1 MPVIAWFRRDLRL
14 HDNAMLQAARAQDA
28 EVIAAY
34 CLSSPEELKPHS
46 SLGFSKMGGFR
57 AKFLRESLVEL
68 KEKLEAQGVPFFF
81 FLENPENALPKLVE
95 KFGASHV
102 FYSAEQAH
110 DELYEEE
117 AVETALPEAC
127 KAVCVEQFTLFP
139 KGHLPFHIMDLPDI
153 FTQFRKAVERSSVWT
168 VHPEA
173 EELTSFNPVDC
184 ERQAEIPH
192 FFEGEM
198 PLQDKRAVLPFRGGE
213 DEALARLEDYF
224 WKKDALKKYKKTR
237 NGLLGADYSSKFS
250 AWLSLGCLS
259 PRRVYYEVK
268 RYEQERVK
276 NDLTYWLIFELLWRD
291 YFQFVSLKYNEKLF
305 LKTGLQGKGL
315 KLRNDETAFWR
326 WAEGKTGNR
335 FIDANMVELRQTG
348 FMSNRGRQNAASYL
362 VNDLGVNWTWGAA
375 WFEHLLVDYDPAANW
390 GNWAYVAGVGNDPRP
405 HRYFN
410 PKIQA
415 ERYDPKGLHAKHWL
429 G

>member
-34 CLSSPEELKPHS
+34 CLPPEALFPHPD
-46 SLGFSKMGGFR
+46 LGFSKTGNFR
-57 AKFLRESLVEL
+57 ANFLRESLTEL

-81 FLENPENALPKLVE
+81 FPENPEDALPRLAE
-95 KFGASHV
+95 HFGASHI
-102 FYSAEQAH
+102 FYSAEYAH
-110 DELYEEE
+110 DEREEE
-117 AVETALPEAC
+117 KALAAALPEGRR
-127 KAVCVEQFTLFP
+127 AVGVKQFTLFP
-139 KGHLPFHIMDLPDI
+139 EAQLPFPVADLPDI
-153 FTQFRKAVERSSVWT
+153 FTQFRKAVEKRNVWQ
-168 VHPEA
+168 VQPEV
-173 EELTSFNPVDC
+173 EEVVDFKPIDC
-184 ERQAEIPH
+184 EKQAKIPI
-192 FFEGEM
+192 FFDDEALME
-198 PLQDKRAVLPFRGGE
+198 DDRAVLPFRGGE
-213 DEALARLEDYF
+213 DAALARLEDYF
-224 WKKDALKKYKKTR
+224 WKKDALKNYKKTR

-268 RYEQERVK
+268 RYEK
-276 NDLTYWLIFELLWRD
+276 NRIKNSSTYWLIFELLWRD

-305 LKTGLQGKGL
+305 LKTGLQGKDL
-315 KLRNDETAFWR
+315 KLRNDETIFWR

-348 FMSNRGRQNAASYL
+348 FMSNRGRQNVASYL

-375 WFEHLLVDYDPAANW
+375 WFEHFLVDYDPAANW
-390 GNWAYVAGVGNDPRP
+390 GNWAYVAGVGNAPRP

-410 PKIQA
+410 PKAQA
-415 ERYDPKGLHAKHWL
+415 ERYDPKGLHAKQWL